1 MSFFALVGACLL
13 FLLGLSL
20 SAFFSGNET
29 GFYRLSFVRLN
40 IDAQSGDRVTRKLLW
55 FARNPS
61 YFVATTLIGNNI
73 ANYLTPLS
81 IGLATMTLIPSDS
94 GGIEIVGTLLMA
106 PVIFIFGELVPKN
119 LYFRSPLRL
128 LRRDANWF
136 AMFYRLFLPVSFP
149 LIWIAKMFEHL
160 KGTPDR
166 QIDLVLG
173 RKQLVQVLDQ
183 GRQEGLITDIQSRLI
198 DGLMHTAS
206 LPVIDSLIPAKR
218 ILGLEDTASPQQVL
232 DYARSYGLTSV
243 ALKRKGSTDGW
254 YGYVRV
260 LEVALDQSSL
270 ATTIRTMPEI
280 KSSDS
285 KLNALRQLKSS
296 GEGFGVVKESQT
308 LLGIVSER
316 GLVEQMFQPT
326 RTLRVRQK

>member
-29 GFYRLSFVRLN
+29 GFYRLSFIRLN
-40 IDAQSGDRVTRKLLW
+40 IDAQSGDRVTQKLLW

-61 YFVATTLIGNNI
+61 YFVATTLIGNNV
-73 ANYLTPLS
+73 ANYLTTLA
-81 IGLATMTLIPSDS
+81 IGLAAMTIIQSKA
-94 GGIEIVGTLLMA
+94 GWIEIAGTWMMS

-128 LRRDANWF
+128 LRRDAVWF
-136 AMFYRLFLPVSFP
+136 SMFYRIFLPVSFP
-149 LIWIAKMFEHL
+149 LIWIAKLFEHL

-173 RKQLVQVLDQ
+173 RKRLVQVLDH
-183 GRQEGLITDIQSRLI
+183 GRQVGLITDVQSRLI

-206 LPVIDSLIPAKR
+206 QPVIDSLIPARR
-218 ILGLEDTASPQQVL
+218 ILGLEDTASAQDVL
-232 DYARSYGLTSV
+232 EYARRYGLTSV
-243 ALKRKGSTDGW
+243 TLKRKGSTDGW

-260 LEVALDQSSL
+260 LEVTLDQSSL
-270 ATTIRTMPEI
+270 VEKIRTMPQI
-280 KSSDS
+280 NSSDS

-296 GEGFGVVKESQT
+296 GEGFGVVKEGRT
-308 LLGIVSER
+308 VLGIVSER
-316 GLVEQMFQPT
+316 GLVEQMFQPA
-326 RTLRVRQK
+326 RTIGVQQK

>member
-1 MSFFALVGACLL
+1 MSFVTLMGACLV
-13 FLLGLSL
+13 FFIGLSL

-29 GFYRLSFVRLN
+29 GFYRLSFMRLN
-40 IDAQSGDRVTRKLLW
+40 IDAQSGDRVTQKLLW

-61 YFVATTLIGNNI
+61 YFVATTLIGNNV
-73 ANYLTPLS
+73 ANYLTTLS
-81 IGLATMTLIPSDS
+81 IGMVTMTIIPSDS
-94 GGIEIVGTLLMA
+94 GWIEIAGTMLMA

-136 AMFYRLFLPVSFP
+136 SMFYLLFLPVSFP
-149 LIWIAKMFEHL
+149 LIWIAKLFEHL
-160 KGTPDR
+160 RGTPDR

-173 RKQLVQVLDQ
+173 RKQLVQVLDR
-183 GRQEGLITDIQSRLI
+183 GRQEGIITDIQSRLI

-206 LPVIDSLIPAKR
+206 EPVIDSLIPTRR
-218 ILGLEDTASPQQVL
+218 ILGLEDTATSQEVL
-232 DYARSYGLTSV
+232 DYARRYGLTRV
-243 ALKRKGSTDGW
+243 ALKREGSTDDW

-260 LEVALDQSSL
+260 LEVTLDQSSL
-270 ATTIRTMPEI
+270 TLKIRTMPEI

-285 KLNALRQLKSS
+285 KLNTLRQLKSS
-296 GEGFGVVKESQT
+296 GEGIGVVKEDRT
-308 LLGIVSER
+308 VLGIVSER

-326 RTLRVRQK
+326 RTLGVRQQ